1 MRKYIPLA
9 LRVITAIILLQT
21 LRFKF
26 TAHPDSIYIFQKVGM
41 EPTGRII
48 VGAMELV
55 ASVWLLIPKT
65 IWAGALLTTGII
77 GSAIFLHLTKLG
89 VEVNNDGGLLFGIAI
104 LTFILSTTI
113 LYIHRKKIPSIYKL
127 F

>member
-26 TAHPDSIYIFQKVGM
+26 TAHPNSIYIFQKVGM

-89 VEVNNDGGLLFGIAI
+89 VKVNNDGGLLFGIPI

>member
-26 TAHPDSIYIFQKVGM
+26 TAHPNSIYIFQKVGM